1 VVARAPGVR
10 AGFSLVETIIALLLS
25 SIVIILVSTT
35 FLVQNRYYSSQT
47 LHAAAHDNAR
57 TATER
62 MASEIRSVMR
72 NGFVSAGSTSLT
84 IRSPMLLAVVCDRDF
99 NDISIHTEGGE
110 AGIDTDEVA
119 GVGWLDPA
127 TGVWTYRTS
136 TWSYIDQTTGS
147 AAADCAGNGADTNGA
162 TGEFHRLRRFNL
174 LYGSTPDDG
183 EIIMLYR
190 QTTFSIEPSVLEPGT
205 LGLFRASY
213 GQLAIELATGMD
225 STAQFQYRTGGA
237 TYANSVSAGN
247 IGNIDAVRLVA
258 EARKR
263 SQSVGQDD
271 VTFGW
276 SVNIAL
282 STVP

>member
-1 VVARAPGVR
+1 LVARPSGER
-10 AGFSLVETIIALLLS
+10 AGFSLVETMIALVLS
-25 SIVIILVSTT
+25 SFVIVLVSTT

-47 LHAAAHDNAR
+47 LRAAAHDNAR

-62 MASEIRSVMR
+62 MASEIRSVMAD
-72 NGFVSAGSTSLT
+72 GFLSAGPTSLT
-84 IRSPMLLAVVCDRDF
+84 IRSPMLLAVVCDRQG
-99 NDISIHTEGGE
+99 NNISVHNEGGE

-119 GVGWLDPA
+119 GVGWLDRS
-127 TGVWTYRTS
+127 TGIWSYRTA
-136 TWSYIDQTTGS
+136 TWSYVDQSGGNPAT
-147 AAADCAGNGADTNGA
+147 DCAGNGADTNGA
-162 TGEFHRLRRFNL
+162 TSEFHRLRRFNL

-190 QTTFSIEPSVLEPGT
+190 ETTFSIQSSALEPGT

-213 GQLAIELATGMD
+213 GQSAVELATGMD
-225 STAQFQYRTGGA
+225 PTASFQYRTGGSA
-237 TYANSVSAGN
+237 YANSVASAN
-247 IGNIDAVRLVA
+247 LDDIDAVRLVA

-263 SQSVGQDD
+263 SQSAGQAD

-282 STVP
+282 SNVP